1 MQEKV
6 LAYASSTFASLKMYN
21 YRLYFIGQGISLTG
35 TWLQTI
41 AQTWLIFTLTHSG
54 TYIGL
59 LTATQFLPV
68 LLLGPAGG
76 LIADRL
82 PKRRLLY
89 FTQVTSMV
97 LAFVLAWLVLSH
109 TVQAWMVFVLA
120 GLLGCVRVVDNP
132 TRQSFIMEMAGRD
145 NITNAV
151 SLNSVEVNLA
161 RVVGPAI
168 AGLLIASVGIG
179 WCFLL
184 NGISFVAVLYC
195 LWLMRP
201 DELHT
206 QVPVEHM
213 RGQLRAGFR
222 YVRRT
227 PVVRDILIMM
237 AVIGTFAYEFPVL
250 LPIFAS
256 NTFHHGASGYSLL
269 MGAMGLGAVVGGFV
283 AANRRKLA
291 PGAITVAAI
300 VFGVTM
306 LLTAMAPNIW
316 FAALLMVLVGAG
328 SIGFTSL
335 ANSVLQLHTQPAM
348 RGRVMALWTMAF
360 VGSTP
365 IGGPII
371 GYISEHLGARL
382 GFVVGGAAALGSG
395 LFALYIAYR
404 AKQQQKPGEVALPE
418 PDADAE
424 N

>member
-1 MQEKV
+1 MQQKL
-6 LAYASSTFASLKMYN
+6 LAYAGSTFASLRLYN

-41 AQTWLIFTLTHSG
+41 AQTWLVFTLTRSG

-59 LTATQFLPV
+59 LTAAQFLPV
-68 LLLGPAGG
+68 LLLGPVGG
-76 LIADRL
+76 LVADRFS
-82 PKRRLLY
+82 KRRLLY

-109 TVQAWMVFVLA
+109 TVQVWMVFVLA

-161 RVVGPAI
+161 RIIGPAI
-168 AGLLIASVGIG
+168 AGVLIASVGIG

-195 LWLMRP
+195 LWLMHP
-201 DELHT
+201 DELEI
-206 QVPVEHM
+206 QEPVERV
-213 RGQLRAGFR
+213 RGQLREGFR
-222 YVRRT
+222 YVWHT
-227 PVVRDILIMM
+227 PILRDILIMM

-256 NTFHHGASGYSLL
+256 KTFHHGASGYSLL
-269 MGAMGLGAVVGGFV
+269 MGAMGLGAVLGGFV
-283 AANRRKLA
+283 AANRRNLA
-291 PGAITVAAI
+291 PGAITVAAMI
-300 VFGVTM
+300 FGATM
-306 LLTAMAPNIW
+306 LATAIAPNIW
-316 FAALLMVLVGAG
+316 FATLLMVVVGAG

-335 ANSVLQLHTQPAM
+335 ANSTLQLNTAPAM

-360 VGSTP
+360 IGSTP

-371 GYISEHLGARL
+371 GYVSEHLGARL
-382 GFVVGGAAALGSG
+382 GFVVGGVSAVGSG
-395 LFALYIAYR
+395 LFALYIAHK
-404 AKQQQKPGEVALPE
+404 AKQQRSRGIELPE
-418 PDADAE
+418 LDAE